1 MKEAWVKQ
9 LWAKVKGSEVRAT
22 IMDDLNDLVKW
33 QAPEGVTAD
42 ADLAVAV
49 KGRIALFLKKWAEH
63 KDVEAATRFLIY
75 FQEFWEDKDMYKQSC

>member
-1 MKEAWVKQ
+1 M
-9 LWAKVKGSEVRAT
+9 
-22 IMDDLNDLVKW
+22 
-33 QAPEGVTAD
+33 
-42 ADLAVAV
+42 